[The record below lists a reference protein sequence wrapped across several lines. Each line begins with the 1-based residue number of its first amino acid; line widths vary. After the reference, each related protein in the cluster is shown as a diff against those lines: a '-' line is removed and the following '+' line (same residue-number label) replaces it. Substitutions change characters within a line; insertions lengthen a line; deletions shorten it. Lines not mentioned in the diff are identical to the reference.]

1 MCFLLRQATISRRS
15 VTIWGGKGEKRWWCR
30 EVDVLKRP
38 DGTRE
43 GFQRDNNTLSAAAAA
58 IKRKQSECQQTVLF
72 IRRFLPLGFLSGGA
86 KRKET
91 RSGGARLVEIDSL
104 PKPIVS
110 SIGRLL
116 SPIYIDGSNYSRSR
130 LTKELVASDS
140 LAA

>member
-1 MCFLLRQATISRRS
+1 M
-15 VTIWGGKGEKRWWCR
+15 
-30 EVDVLKRP
+30 DVLKRP

-72 IRRFLPLGFLSGGA
+72 IRRFLPLAFLSGGA